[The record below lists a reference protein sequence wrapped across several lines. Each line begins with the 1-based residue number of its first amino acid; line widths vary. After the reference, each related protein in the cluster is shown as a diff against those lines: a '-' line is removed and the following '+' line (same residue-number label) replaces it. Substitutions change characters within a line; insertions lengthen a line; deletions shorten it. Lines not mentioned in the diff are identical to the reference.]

1 LPPVGAKC
9 GALTESVVAVTI
21 RRQKA
26 AARLHP
32 MSAVIDRCYSYE
44 KRGLEF
50 FPCAARRF
58 VAKRIFVKSKQIY
71 F

>member
-1 LPPVGAKC
+1 
-9 GALTESVVAVTI
+9 VAVTI

-32 MSAVIDRCYSYE
+32 MSAVIDRRYSYE